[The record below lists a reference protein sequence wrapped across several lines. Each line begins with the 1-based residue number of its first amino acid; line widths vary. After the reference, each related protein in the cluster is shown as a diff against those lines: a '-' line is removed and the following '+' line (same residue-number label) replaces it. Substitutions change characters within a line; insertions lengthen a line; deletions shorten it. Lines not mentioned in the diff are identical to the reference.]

1 MLSQDQFIYWYIH
14 THTQH
19 SYTPI
24 HPFLMHGAST
34 VLRRDLIRHRKLGGG
49 GEAGCGMGHW

>member
-49 GEAGCGMGHW
+49 G